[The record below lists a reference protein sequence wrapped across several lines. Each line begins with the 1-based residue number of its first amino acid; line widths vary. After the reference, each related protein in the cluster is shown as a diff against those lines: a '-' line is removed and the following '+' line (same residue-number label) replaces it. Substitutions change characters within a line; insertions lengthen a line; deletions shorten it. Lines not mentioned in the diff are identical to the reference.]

1 MAHFINAKETLV
13 TDALD
18 GFLRTA
24 GNADLARLD
33 GFPQIKV
40 VLNTAHAANRVA
52 VISGGGSGHEPSH
65 AGLVGKGMLAAAVC
79 GEVFASPSVDA
90 VLAGI
95 LAVTGKA
102 GCLLVVKN
110 YTGDRLNFGLA
121 AERARALGL
130 KVEMV
135 VVGDDIAL
143 PDINQPR
150 GLAGTL
156 FVHKIAGYYASKG
169 AKLAKVADFARAVAA
184 TTASIGISL
193 SSCSIPG
200 MAMEARIPDGKA
212 ELGLGIHGEPG
223 VDLIAFEGAAQTANI
238 LLEKLSIVVKPAKSY
253 VLLLNNLGATT
264 GLEMQVIAQEILKNE
279 KAKKIKLIIGPS
291 PLMTALDMHGLSA
304 SLLPLNDDFEV
315 ALMAPVACS
324 AWPGTKSVDKV
335 HIVKLSKDVVSPP
348 QKPSKNPLFAAMLE
362 TACDALIAAE
372 DDLNILDGK
381 IGDGDTGST
390 MAGAARNLKLAIAK
404 LPLANNADAFVGIS
418 NLLTA
423 SMGGS
428 SGVLLAILFAAA
440 GVAAK
445 EGQPAAESLKTGFEK
460 MKQYGGANLGDRTMV
475 DAIEPALEALV
486 AGKGL
491 SFAAN
496 TARKGAIA
504 TGKMKSAKAG
514 RAAYVSAVNLGGVID
529 PGAEAVARVMAA
541 LAAMDEMA
549 RS

>member
-1 MAHFINAKETLV
+1 MSHFINTKETLV
-13 TDALD
+13 TEAID
-18 GFLRTA
+18 GFLRTS

-40 VLNTAHAANRVA
+40 IVNTAHANTRVA

-65 AGLVGKGMLAAAVC
+65 AGFVGKGMLAAAVC

-121 AERARALGL
+121 AEKARGLGF

-150 GLAGTL
+150 GVAGTL
-156 FVHKIAGYYASKG
+156 FVHKIAGYFAMKG
-169 AKLAKVADFARAVAA
+169 AKLDKVAEIARAVAGS
-184 TTASIGISL
+184 TVSIGLSL

-200 MAMEARIPDGKA
+200 VDTEDRVPEGKA

-223 VDLIAFEGAAQTANI
+223 AELVAFEGAAQTAAI
-238 LLEKLSIVVKPAKSY
+238 LVDSLFAAAKPAKHY

-264 GLEMQVIAQEILKNE
+264 ALEMSVIAHEILKNP
-279 KAKKIKLIIGPS
+279 KAKKIKLMVGPS

-304 SLLPLNDDFEV
+304 SMLPLNEDYETAMM
-315 ALMAPVACS
+315 ALVGPS
-324 AWPGTKSVDKV
+324 AWPGTKMVAKPNL
-335 HIVKLSKDVVSPP
+335 VKMPKDIKAVSA
-348 QKPSKNPLFAAMLE
+348 KASKNAGFAAMLE
-362 TACDALIAAE
+362 TACDTLIGAE
-372 DDLNILDGK
+372 ADLNLLDSK

-390 MAGAARNLKLAIAK
+390 MAGAARNLKAVINK
-404 LPLANNADAFVGIS
+404 LPLANNGDAFVAIS
-418 NLLTA
+418 NTLTA
-423 SMGGS
+423 TMGGS

-440 GVAAK
+440 GVAAN
-445 EGQPAAESLKTGFEK
+445 EGHLPAKALQAGFNK
-460 MKQYGGANLGDRTMV
+460 MKHYGGANLGDRTMV
-475 DAIEPALEALV
+475 DALEPALDALV

-491 SFAAN
+491 AFAAN
-496 TARKGAIA
+496 AARKGALA
-504 TGKMKSAKAG
+504 TAKMKSAKAG
-514 RAAYVSAVNLGGVID
+514 RASYVSAKNLGGVID
-529 PGAEAVARVMAA
+529 PGAEAAARVVEA
-541 LAAMDEMA
+541 LAAMS

>member
-1 MAHFINAKETLV
+1 MSHFINTKETLV
-13 TDALD
+13 TEAID
-18 GFLRTA
+18 GFLRTS

-40 VLNTAHAANRVA
+40 IVNTAHANTRVA

-65 AGLVGKGMLAAAVC
+65 AGFVGKGMLAAAVC

-121 AERARALGL
+121 AEKARGLGF

-150 GLAGTL
+150 GVAGTL
-156 FVHKIAGYYASKG
+156 FVHKIAGYFAMKG
-169 AKLAKVADFARAVAA
+169 AKLDKVAEIARAVAGS
-184 TTASIGISL
+184 TVSIGLSL

-200 MAMEARIPDGKA
+200 VDTEDRVPEGKA

-223 VDLIAFEGAAQTANI
+223 AELVAFEGAAQTAAI
-238 LLEKLSIVVKPAKSY
+238 LVDRLFAAAKPAKHY
-253 VLLLNNLGATT
+253 MLLLNNLGATT
-264 GLEMQVIAQEILKNE
+264 ALEMSVIAHEILKNP
-279 KAKKIKLIIGPS
+279 KAKKIKLMVGPS

-304 SLLPLNDDFEV
+304 SMLPLNEDYETAMM
-315 ALMAPVACS
+315 ALVGPS
-324 AWPGTKSVDKV
+324 AWPGTKMVAKPNL
-335 HIVKLSKDVVSPP
+335 VKMPKDIKAVSA
-348 QKPSKNPLFAAMLE
+348 KASKNAGFAAMLE
-362 TACDALIAAE
+362 TACDTLIGAE
-372 DDLNILDGK
+372 ADLNLLDSK

-390 MAGAARNLKLAIAK
+390 MAGAARNLKAVINK
-404 LPLANNADAFVGIS
+404 LPLANNGDAFVAIS
-418 NLLTA
+418 NTLTA
-423 SMGGS
+423 TMGGS

-440 GVAAK
+440 GVAAN
-445 EGQPAAESLKTGFEK
+445 EGHLPAKALQAGFNK
-460 MKQYGGANLGDRTMV
+460 MKHYGGANLGDRTMV
-475 DAIEPALEALV
+475 DALEPALDALV

-491 SFAAN
+491 AFAAN
-496 TARKGAIA
+496 AARKGALA
-504 TGKMKSAKAG
+504 TAKMKSAKAG
-514 RAAYVSAVNLGGVID
+514 RASYVSAKNLGGVID
-529 PGAEAVARVMAA
+529 PGAEAAARVVEA
-541 LAAMDEMA
+541 LAAMS

>member
-1 MAHFINAKETLV
+1 MSHFINTKETLV
-13 TDALD
+13 TDAIE

-24 GNADLARLD
+24 GSIDLARLD

-40 VLNTAHAANRVA
+40 VVNTAHAANRVA

-65 AGLVGKGMLAAAVC
+65 AGFVGRGMLAAAVC

-121 AERARALGL
+121 AEKARGLGL

-150 GLAGTL
+150 GVAGTL
-156 FVHKIAGYYASKG
+156 FVHKIAGYFAMKG
-169 AKLAKVADFARAVAA
+169 AKLDKVAEIARAVAA
-184 TTASIGISL
+184 STVSIGISL

-200 MAMEARIPDGKA
+200 VTTEDRVPKGKA

-223 VDLIAFEGAAQTANI
+223 VELVAFQGAAQTSNI
-238 LLEKLSIVVKPAKSY
+238 LVEKLFAVAEPAKNY

-264 GLEMQVIAQEILKNE
+264 ALEMSVIANELLKNP
-279 KAKKIKLIIGPS
+279 KAKKIKLIIGPAA
-291 PLMTALDMHGLSA
+291 LMTALDMHGLSA
-304 SLLPLNDDFEV
+304 SLLPLNDEYEA
-315 ALMAPVACS
+315 ALMALVSPG
-324 AWPGTKSVDKV
+324 AWPGTKIIAKPA
-335 HIVKLSKDVVSPP
+335 IVKMPKDM
-348 QKPSKNPLFAAMLE
+348 KTATFKASKNLAFATMLE

-372 DDLNILDGK
+372 ADLNLLDSK

-390 MAGAARNLKLAIAK
+390 MAGAARNLKSVIAK
-404 LPLANNADAFVGIS
+404 LPLAKAGEAFAAIS
-418 NLLTA
+418 NTLTA
-423 SMGGS
+423 TMGGS

-440 GVAAK
+440 GVASN
-445 EGQPAAESLKTGFEK
+445 EGRSPAEALQAGFDK

-475 DAIEPALEALV
+475 DALQPALEALV

-491 SFAAN
+491 GFAAN
-496 TARKGAIA
+496 AARKGAVA
-504 TGKMKSAKAG
+504 TSKMKSANAG
-514 RAAYVSAVNLGGVID
+514 RAAYVSAKNLGGVVD
-529 PGAEAVARVMAA
+529 PGAEAAARVLEA
-541 LAAMDEMA
+541 LAALG
-549 RS
+549 RV